1 MSDQTREES
10 PESDL
15 VLSPQTICAFA
26 DELFRLAKDTK
37 NLVAN
42 SIASPRVLSNLTAMK
57 PIISLLSDQG
67 YSTIL
72 NPHDPI
78 EVMQSAQM
86 APKRGVSQVG
96 FCSPTMIHSDDRSKK
111 YGE

>member
-1 MSDQTREES
+1 MSSQAHEET
-10 PESDL
+10 PEQDPI
-15 VLSPQTICAFA
+15 LSRQTICAFA

-72 NPHDPI
+72 NPQEPT
-78 EVMQSAQM
+78 EMTQSDQM
-86 APKRGVSQVG
+86 APKQGVNPAG
-96 FCSPTMIHSDDRSKK
+96 
-111 YGE
+111 YL

>member
-1 MSDQTREES
+1 MSSQAREET
-10 PESDL
+10 PEQDPI
-15 VLSPQTICAFA
+15 LSPQTICAFA

-67 YSTIL
+67 YSTIF
-72 NPHDPI
+72 NPQDQTDLVQPD
-78 EVMQSAQM
+78 QKAPAQ
-86 APKRGVSQVG
+86 GVSPAG
-96 FCSPTMIHSDDRSKK
+96 
-111 YGE
+111 YL

>member
-1 MSDQTREES
+1 MSNQTREET
-10 PESDL
+10 PEKDPI
-15 VLSPQTICAFA
+15 LSAQTICAFA
-26 DELFRLAKDTK
+26 NELFRLAKDTK

-72 NPHDPI
+72 NPQDQTDLVQPN
-78 EVMQSAQM
+78 QM
-86 APKRGVSQVG
+86 AAAQGVSPAG
-96 FCSPTMIHSDDRSKK
+96 
-111 YGE
+111 YL

>member
-1 MSDQTREES
+1 MSSQAHEETAEQD
-10 PESDL
+10 PI
-15 VLSPQTICAFA
+15 LSPQTICAFA

-72 NPHDPI
+72 NP
-78 EVMQSAQM
+78 QSPTEMTQNDQT
-86 APKRGVSQVG
+86 PPNQGVSPAG
-96 FCSPTMIHSDDRSKK
+96 
-111 YGE
+111 YL

>member
-1 MSDQTREES
+1 MSNQTREET
-10 PESDL
+10 PEKDPI
-15 VLSPQTICAFA
+15 LSAQTICAFA
-26 DELFRLAKDTK
+26 NELFRLAKDTK

-72 NPHDPI
+72 NPQDTAESLQI
-78 EVMQSAQM
+78 GRL
-86 APKRGVSQVG
+86 APKQGVSQIG
-96 FCSPTMIHSDDRSKK
+96 FCSPNNDSPRR
-111 YGE
+111 

>member
-1 MSDQTREES
+1 MSNQTREET
-10 PESDL
+10 PEKDPT
-15 VLSPQTICAFA
+15 LSPQTICAFA

-72 NPHDPI
+72 NPQDQTDLVQPD
-78 EVMQSAQM
+78 QK
-86 APKRGVSQVG
+86 APAKGVSPAG
-96 FCSPTMIHSDDRSKK
+96 
-111 YGE
+111 YL

>member
-1 MSDQTREES
+1 MSNQTREES
-10 PESDL
+10 PEKDPI
-15 VLSPQTICAFA
+15 LSAQTICAFA

-42 SIASPRVLSNLTAMK
+42 SIASPRVLSNLTAMT

-72 NPHDPI
+72 NPQDQTDLVEPD
-78 EVMQSAQM
+78 QTAPAQ
-86 APKRGVSQVG
+86 GVSPAG
-96 FCSPTMIHSDDRSKK
+96 
-111 YGE
+111 YL

>member
-1 MSDQTREES
+1 MSNQTREES
-10 PESDL
+10 AEQDL
-15 VLSPQTICAFA
+15 VLSPETICAFA

-37 NLVAN
+37 TLVAN

-72 NPHDPI
+72 NPQDPA
-78 EVMQSAQM
+78 EMTQSDQM
-86 APKRGVSQVG
+86 APKQGVSPAG
-96 FCSPTMIHSDDRSKK
+96 
-111 YGE
+111 YL

>member
-1 MSDQTREES
+1 MSNQTREES
-10 PESDL
+10 AEQDL
-15 VLSPQTICAFA
+15 VLSPETICAFA

-37 NLVAN
+37 TLVAN

-72 NPHDPI
+72 NPQVPI
-78 EVMQSAQM
+78 EIPENVQM
-86 APKRGVSQVG
+86 VPKRAVSQVG
-96 FCSPTMIHSDDRSKK
+96 FCSPTMTHQDDRNKN
-111 YGE
+111 

>member
-1 MSDQTREES
+1 MSSQAHEET
-10 PESDL
+10 PEQDPI
-15 VLSPQTICAFA
+15 LSRQTICAFA

-72 NPHDPI
+72 NP
-78 EVMQSAQM
+78 QSPTEMTQSDQT
-86 APKRGVSQVG
+86 APNQGVSPVG
-96 FCSPTMIHSDDRSKK
+96 
-111 YGE
+111 YL

>member
-1 MSDQTREES
+1 MSSQTREETS
-10 PESDL
+10 EQDSI
-15 VLSPQTICAFA
+15 LSPQTICAFA

-72 NPHDPI
+72 NPQDTADSVQI
-78 EVMQSAQM
+78 GRL
-86 APKRGVSQVG
+86 APEQGVSQIG
-96 FCSPTMIHSDDRSKK
+96 FCSPNNDSPRR
-111 YGE
+111 

>member
-1 MSDQTREES
+1 MSNQTREET
-10 PESDL
+10 PEKDPT
-15 VLSPQTICAFA
+15 LSPQTICAFA

-72 NPHDPI
+72 NPHDQTDLT
-78 EVMQSAQM
+78 QSDQM
-86 APKRGVSQVG
+86 AAAQGVSPAG
-96 FCSPTMIHSDDRSKK
+96 
-111 YGE
+111 YL

>member
-1 MSDQTREES
+1 MSSQTREETS
-10 PESDL
+10 EQDSI
-15 VLSPQTICAFA
+15 LSPQTICAFA

-72 NPHDPI
+72 NPQDPT
-78 EVMQSAQM
+78 ETTQSAQM

-96 FCSPTMIHSDDRSKK
+96 FCSPTMTHPDDRNKN
-111 YGE
+111 

>member
-1 MSDQTREES
+1 MSSQTREETS
-10 PESDL
+10 EQDSI
-15 VLSPQTICAFA
+15 LSPQTICAFA

-72 NPHDPI
+72 NPQDPT
-78 EVMQSAQM
+78 QSAQM
-86 APKRGVSQVG
+86 AAKRGVSQVG
-96 FCSPTMIHSDDRSKK
+96 FCSPTMTHQDDRNKN
-111 YGE
+111 

>member
-1 MSDQTREES
+1 MSSQTREETS
-10 PESDL
+10 EQDSI
-15 VLSPQTICAFA
+15 LSPQTICAFA

-72 NPHDPI
+72 NPQEPTEASESD
-78 EVMQSAQM
+78 QM
-86 APKRGVSQVG
+86 APNQGVSPAG
-96 FCSPTMIHSDDRSKK
+96 
-111 YGE
+111 YL

>member
-1 MSDQTREES
+1 MSNQAREET
-10 PESDL
+10 PEKDPI
-15 VLSPQTICAFA
+15 LSAQTICAFA

-72 NPHDPI
+72 NPQDQTDLVQPD
-78 EVMQSAQM
+78 QTAPAQ
-86 APKRGVSQVG
+86 GVSPAG
-96 FCSPTMIHSDDRSKK
+96 
-111 YGE
+111 YL

>member
-1 MSDQTREES
+1 MSSQTREETS
-10 PESDL
+10 EQDSI
-15 VLSPQTICAFA
+15 LSPQTICAFA

-72 NPHDPI
+72 NPQEPTDLT
-78 EVMQSAQM
+78 QSDQM
-86 APKRGVSQVG
+86 APHQGVSPAG
-96 FCSPTMIHSDDRSKK
+96 
-111 YGE
+111 YL